1 MSRRKQGKPQHLSK
15 REFSPEPLAGVLPE
29 EDSQDSP
36 RLGVAQGE
44 PLKGDQDLLTC
55 GQCHSRFPLA
65 DILLFIEH
73 KRRQCHGSLCG
84 DKPLDR
90 PPSSPLHPR
99 RVRQP
104 VEVAVQVSPQD
115 EDCLSAPLQGII
127 PKQENITGKHTGSL
141 KWLPCTSKQMNKD
154 EPSSY
159 TCTTCKQPFTS
170 AWFLLQ
176 HAQNTHGFRIYLESE
191 PGSPLTP
198 RVQMFLFCLSP
209 NLAPLLFLSF
219 ALFWCLFSSF
229 MCFGSFFFFLPD
241 TLSAFMYVFLC
252 PNLSLSFLP
261 TAPFPLSSHPR

>member
-15 REFSPEPLAGVLPE
+15 REFSPEPLSGVLPE

-36 RLGVAQGE
+36 RLGVAQVDT
-44 PLKGDQDLLTC
+44 LKGDQDLLTC

-73 KRRQCHGSLCG
+73 KRRQCHGSLCT

-90 PPSSPLHPR
+90 PPSSPLASVCH
-99 RVRQP
+99 P

-115 EDCLSAPLQGII
+115 EDCLSSPLQGII
-127 PKQENITGKHTGSL
+127 PKLENITGKHTGILRSPHVHAEL
-141 KWLPCTSKQMNKD
+141 SPPPSYKD

-198 RVQMFLFCLSP
+198 RVAA
-209 NLAPLLFLSF
+209 APGMGAFFVKLCFSF
-219 ALFWCLFSSF
+219 AKQDVRENEKWYFCYTNF
-229 MCFGSFFFFLPD
+229 
-241 TLSAFMYVFLC
+241 
-252 PNLSLSFLP
+252 
-261 TAPFPLSSHPR
+261 